1 MSFGRGVLPTKI
13 ELIRIKRSLKVAKMV
28 HKILDDKREVL
39 LKRIDEMFEEANKAR
54 EDIWAPLEQVYSSVF
69 DAYLSLGTGTLESI
83 ASLTPSAMEVDVNVR
98 RIVDVKVPTL
108 QVSAKNI
115 ELLSYGFADTNA
127 AVDKAAKLIKNL
139 LPGICKAAEFENAI
153 FSLAKE
159 LERTQRLINALEYV
173 IMPQYGNAIRFITST
188 LEEREREEF
197 VRLKKVKEEHDKSVE
212 RIKQELKSAKQKTLS
227 R

>member
-1 MSFGRGVLPTKI
+1 MSASFGKGALPTKI

-39 LKRIDEMFEEANKAR
+39 LKRIDEMIEEANKAR
-54 EDIWAPLEQVYSSVF
+54 EDIWAPLETIYSAVF

-83 ASLTPSAMEVDVNVR
+83 AMLTPSGMEVDVNVR

-108 QVSAKNI
+108 QVSTKNL
-115 ELLSYGFADTNA
+115 ESLSYGFADTNA
-127 AVDKAAKLIKNL
+127 AVDKAAKLIKNV

-173 IMPQYGNAIRFITST
+173 IMPQYENSIRFITST

-197 VRLKKVKEEHDKSVE
+197 VRLKKVKVVLENK
-212 RIKQELKSAKQKTLS
+212 KANM
-227 R
+227 